1 MYANLVAKVL
11 REFVTDN
18 RQRALLAVEFAT
30 ELRKNQSFDE
40 LKFFRQCNP
49 NYLDKWFED

>member
-1 MYANLVAKVL
+1 MYTNLVAKIL
-11 REFVTDN
+11 REFVTDE
-18 RQRALLAVEFAT
+18 RQRALLAVEFAA
-30 ELRKNQSFDE
+30 ELRKNQNFDE

>member
-1 MYANLVAKVL
+1 MQPSLVAKIL
-11 REFVTDN
+11 REYVSNDK
-18 RQRALLAVEFAT
+18 QRSLLAVRFAT
-30 ELRKNQSFDE
+30 EFNKIKNFNE